1 VGAMFFLIPLR
12 SSLHKDNNNKKG
24 NMTNI
29 QEGEKEQKT
38 RGGEEGVL
46 ATHLKGMK
54 MKLTMAGAS
63 IPCRSFLH
71 NRTT

>member
-1 VGAMFFLIPLR
+1 MFFLIPLH

-24 NMTNI
+24 NKTNT

-54 MKLTMAGAS
+54 MKIDDGGG
-63 IPCRSFLH
+63 
-71 NRTT
+71 